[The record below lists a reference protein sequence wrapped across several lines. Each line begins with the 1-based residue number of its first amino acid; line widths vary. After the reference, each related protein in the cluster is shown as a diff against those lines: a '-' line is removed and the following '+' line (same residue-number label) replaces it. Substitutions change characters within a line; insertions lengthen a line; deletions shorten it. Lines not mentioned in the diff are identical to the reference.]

1 MADGANRRGLA
12 VPPMPESPQRRML
25 GLAPFAAAR
34 NPIDVTGPIL
44 NDPGLLDRA
53 IEFAATNGDYA
64 SRVAQPH

>member
-1 MADGANRRGLA
+1 
-12 VPPMPESPQRRML
+12 ML

-44 NDPGLLDRA
+44 NDPDPLDRA

-64 SRVAQPH
+64 SPVAQRH